1 MYWIL
6 VSWILC
12 QGLLKFTCAPLYLP
26 WPTTLPTTR
35 TTDNRSSSSSA
46 PLVRPSLVCMSSL
59 SCCVPC
65 TCLPIYSTCLR
76 LPVAFAQQSS
86 LLLYSPTLVLF
97 STPPLQVLKFWM
109 AGLADWCQVPLFV
122 HVILRE
128 QPNTKEDYSTLAAL
142 LFSED
147 FCGKW
152 DYYHLQSACYSCPC
166 LTSYER
172 KVTSSA
178 SSAAAA
184 SSSSCNN
191 STANINT
198 RPLHPPPAM
207 QWCVSA

>member
-86 LLLYSPTLVLF
+86 LLLLLPNLRPFRPYLH
-97 STPPLQVLKFWM
+97 TP
-109 AGLADWCQVPLFV
+109 
-122 HVILRE
+122 
-128 QPNTKEDYSTLAAL
+128 
-142 LFSED
+142 
-147 FCGKW
+147 
-152 DYYHLQSACYSCPC
+152 
-166 LTSYER
+166 
-172 KVTSSA
+172 SA
-178 SSAAAA
+178 SSKVLDGWFSWLVSGPTFRSRHFTRAAQHEGGLLHF
-184 SSSSCNN
+184 SC
-191 STANINT
+191 
-198 RPLHPPPAM
+198 
-207 QWCVSA
+207 SAILGGFLW